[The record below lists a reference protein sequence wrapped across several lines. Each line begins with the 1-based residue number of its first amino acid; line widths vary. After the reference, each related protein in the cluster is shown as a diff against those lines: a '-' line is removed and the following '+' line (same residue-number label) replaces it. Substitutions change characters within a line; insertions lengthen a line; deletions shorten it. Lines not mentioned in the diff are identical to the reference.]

1 MSRAV
6 TDNLRFP
13 ALARRRDRYVLITP
27 CRDEARYA
35 RTTLQSVAAQTLLPA
50 LWVVVDD
57 GSTDATPKIL
67 ADFER
72 RLPFLRIVRLADR
85 GERKLGGGVID
96 AFYAGLKTID
106 LSQYDYLCKLDLDLD
121 LPKRYFE
128 TLVEKMETDP
138 RLGTCSGK
146 PWFFGGA
153 AGGRRISEKCGSE
166 NSVGMSKFYR
176 RECFEQI
183 GGFVREVM
191 WDGIDCHR
199 CRMLGWK
206 AASWDGPDLSFQHL
220 RPMGTSHHSWW
231 TGRVRHGRGQYF
243 MGTSPVYMAAS
254 ALFRTTRPPV
264 VLGGAAML
272 WGYVRSALGKE
283 QQYGDPEF
291 RRFLRGYQLR
301 CLMRGKRKATIHLN
315 ESTLSR
321 WRPARSTPRPPVEQ
335 PIAPNKAA

>member
-1 MSRAV
+1 
-6 TDNLRFP
+6 
-13 ALARRRDRYVLITP
+13 
-27 CRDEARYA
+27 
-35 RTTLQSVAAQTLLPA
+35 
-50 LWVVVDD
+50 
-57 GSTDATPKIL
+57 
-67 ADFER
+67 
-72 RLPFLRIVRLADR
+72 
-85 GERKLGGGVID
+85 
-96 AFYAGLKTID
+96 
-106 LSQYDYLCKLDLDLD
+106 
-121 LPKRYFE
+121 
-128 TLVEKMETDP
+128 
-138 RLGTCSGK
+138 
-146 PWFFGGA
+146 
-153 AGGRRISEKCGSE
+153 
-166 NSVGMSKFYR
+166 
-176 RECFEQI
+176 
-183 GGFVREVM
+183 
-191 WDGIDCHR
+191 
-199 CRMLGWK
+199 
-206 AASWDGPDLSFQHL
+206 
-220 RPMGTSHHSWW
+220 MGTSHHSWW